1 MDNAHDLLEILTHD
15 QHELMDMFG
24 ELTAARDARERRR
37 ILDDVTVVFAWYSA
51 VEETHLYPAV
61 RRALPDGDRIADKGM
76 SDNAEAE
83 RLLTELH
90 EASEGDQAVE
100 PLARRLIGE
109 MNEHMC
115 EETDALFPR
124 LAARVGRDDLRR
136 LGAQVEA
143 ALDDASR
150 LPDVPVPAPVPVGTR
165 KRDTRRSRT
174 PRNPHANE
182 QSSMWPDPWAA
193 HRHW

>member
-1 MDNAHDLLEILTHD
+1 MRNAHDLLEILTQD

-24 ELTAARDARERRR
+24 ALTAASDATERRR
-37 ILDDVTVVFAWYSA
+37 ILDEVTVLFAWYSA

-61 RRALPDGDRIADKGM
+61 RRALPDGDRIADQGM
-76 SDNAEAE
+76 SDHAEAE

-90 EASEGDQAVE
+90 EASESDEAVE

-115 EETDALFPR
+115 EETDAVFPR
-124 LAARVGRDDLRR
+124 LVARVGRDDLRR

-150 LPDVPVPAPVPVGTR
+150 LPGVPVPASASPGPR
-165 KRDTRRSRT
+165 HRDARRPRT
-174 PRNPHANE
+174 PRDPDANE
-182 QSSMWPDPWAA
+182 QGSLWPDLWAA
-193 HRHW
+193 HRYW